1 MERPRLRGSGLIAT
15 SPGAE
20 FASGAEGPRKPAA
33 IVYGVSHPPA
43 PSGSPFRIAK
53 TPPFMRD
60 PLDVLRTVFGF
71 ETFRGHQAEIVD
83 HVVAGGEALVL
94 MPTGG
99 GKSLCY
105 QRSEE
110 HTSELQPLMRIS
122 YPVFCLNTNTLNK
135 SKLVIILLLQATI

>member
-43 PSGSPFRIAK
+43 PSGSPLRIAK

-105 QRSEE
+105 QVPALCRPGVAVVRSDERRGGKACVS
-110 HTSELQPLMRIS
+110 TCRSRGSP
-122 YPVFCLNTNTLNK
+122 YP
-135 SKLVIILLLQATI
+135 

>member
-105 QRSEE
+105 QVPALCRERSEE
-110 HTSELQPLMRIS
+110 HTSELQSLMRIS
-122 YPVFCLNTNTLNK
+122 YAV
-135 SKLVIILLLQATI
+135 